1 MSTDPTMPAP
11 VANVS
16 DLSPEQLQKV
26 TGEIITHLQ
35 APDTVDRLAEIRAA
49 LDAVPAPP
57 WQWIGDRRT
66 RVMLTTTHSGWQ
78 YVLGVGRPLDS
89 DGEQAEN
96 LDGSPI
102 WADLEF
108 RHQADG
114 AKYATLTP
122 ARELAVGRTDYDP
135 DTIRDI
141 DNPVAR
147 WMRDSA
153 QYVTELL
160 AEVDRLAEERDQ
172 AIAHDRQPYPTQW
185 AYDHACEALEK
196 HRQRADNAEAER
208 DGLRHALKRAALS
221 LEHDPA
227 SRNCQE
233 RNMPIHDEDC
243 PACDAQAALQA
254 EPARE
259 ADRG

>member
-11 VANVS
+11 VANVN

-26 TGEIITHLQ
+26 TGEIVAHLQ
-35 APDTVDRLAEIRAA
+35 APETVDRLAEIRAA

-66 RVMLTTTHSGWQ
+66 GAMLTTTHSGWL
-78 YVLGVGRPLDS
+78 YLLGVEQPLDS
-89 DGEQAEN
+89 DGEQPEN

-122 ARELAVGRTDYDP
+122 ARELAVGRADYDP

-147 WMRDSA
+147 WMRYSA

-160 AEVDRLAEERDQ
+160 AEVERLTEERDQ

-185 AYDHACEALEK
+185 AYDQACEALEK
-196 HRQRADNAEAER
+196 HRQRADKAEAER
-208 DGLRHALKRAALS
+208 DRLRAALEAATVAES
-221 LEHDPA
+221 LRDLSKVAH
-227 SRNCQE
+227 
-233 RNMPIHDEDC
+233 
-243 PACDAQAALQA
+243 AAHPSTTG
-254 EPARE
+254 EGE
-259 ADRG
+259 A